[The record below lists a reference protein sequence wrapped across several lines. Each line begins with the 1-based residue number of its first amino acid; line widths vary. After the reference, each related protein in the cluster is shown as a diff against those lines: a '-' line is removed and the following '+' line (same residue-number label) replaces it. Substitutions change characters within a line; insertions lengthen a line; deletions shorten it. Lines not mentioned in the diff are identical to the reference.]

1 MTPIRKI
8 TQLITVVLFF
18 TAISFVS
25 CNKET
30 SSNNSLSAEE
40 ESQAA
45 EFSTESDAEAEI
57 IFNGIFDD
65 VLGVNDEVG
74 MAGLGIFGQVSPAD
88 PGGLARVTACFTVSV
103 KRLDIS
109 QIFPVQ
115 VVIDFGSGCQGKDGR
130 FRYGKIIT
138 TYSNRMTIPGAK
150 ATTTFDGFKIGD
162 LSISGIHIITNTST
176 ANSRQ
181 YKVVIEDARLTKP
194 NGNYSEWISHKTFT
208 QVEGLGTPNF
218 PLDDIFKI
226 EGSASGKVKR
236 NDVIVAWQ
244 NEIVEPLIKKFACR
258 WIVKGQVK
266 TGQLNSSANSSWV
279 ALLNYGAGDCDNNA
293 TISINGVLHEISL
306 H

>member
-1 MTPIRKI
+1 MKPTRKI
-8 TQLITVVLFF
+8 TQLITAVLFF
-18 TAISFVS
+18 TALSIVS

-30 SSNNSLSAEE
+30 SSNNSLTPEE

-45 EFSTESDAEAEI
+45 EFSTESDAEAET

-74 MAGLGIFGQVSPAD
+74 MAGLGIFGQASPVD

-103 KRLDIS
+103 KRLDLS

-115 VVIDFGSGCQGKDGR
+115 IVIDFGSGCQGKDGR

-138 TYSNRMTIPGAK
+138 TYSNRMTAPGAK

-162 LSISGIHIITNTST
+162 ISIAGTHVITNTST
-176 ANSRQ
+176 ANIRQ
-181 YKVVIEDARLTKP
+181 YTVAIADAKLTKP
-194 NGNYSEWISHKTFT
+194 NGNYSEWISDKTFT
-208 QVEGLGTPNF
+208 QMEGLITPNL

-236 NDVIVAWQ
+236 DDVIVAWK
-244 NEIVEPLIKKFACR
+244 NEIIEPLIKKFACR
-258 WIVKGQVK
+258 WIVKGKVK
-266 TGQLNSSANSSWV
+266 TERLNSSANSSWV